1 MSSGGKISMK
11 LLLCIPM
18 AFIVIFRVMSLSL
31 TFAYVHWWMIMFLI
45 IALPIS
51 IVVIMK
57 FLGRAASYIP
67 TFKKNNPFEIR
78 NKKAI
83 FAVFT
88 SLFTVAIIMD
98 EYSSFFMVTGAVSTC
113 VHMLMIGLLAALIKY
128 EYLPFKGVLELQ
140 AGKKYISGTA
150 SVSKCFLVFNNLVSL
165 VPGIFFSPICN
176 SGILCR

>member
-1 MSSGGKISMK
+1 MK

-67 TFKKNNPFEIR
+67 TLKKNNPFEIR

-83 FAVFT
+83 FAAFT

-98 EYSSFFMVTGAVSTC
+98 EYSSFFAVTGAVSTC

-140 AGKKYISGTA
+140 AGKNISGTA
-150 SVSKCFLVFNNLVSL
+150 SVSKFFLKYGF
-165 VPGIFFSPICN
+165 C
-176 SGILCR
+176 